1 MSSEPRDPSAL
12 ETSRVGW
19 TLRRRLGV
27 ALLVA
32 GIVLAT
38 ILTIALTATAR
49 VRNHQ
54 EMVTGDYYA
63 TVSLVNRSYER
74 LAAAQSSMRG
84 YALTGDDAL
93 LPAIEEVREAR
104 QVLALDDVPASVRD
118 ELGDDLAALVA
129 SANAGVERWLDEF
142 AGPVVDRVAA
152 AGPVV
157 LAPEYFVDGQ
167 VVFDGVHEDMDAI
180 VALVNEAR
188 DAQSRDL
195 VAATRTLVYSF
206 GFLALSTVVIGA
218 IVWNRLRR
226 WVIDPLQMLAGSV
239 RRVRDGEVDARI
251 GTDGPDEIGELA
263 GDVEDLRMTLVG
275 QLRQNEADRAEVV
288 AANEQ
293 LVHQSEELARSNR
306 DLEQFAYVASHDLQE
321 PLRKVASFT
330 QLLRKRYGGQLDD
343 RADQYIEFAVD
354 GAHRMQRLIQ
364 DLLLFSRVGRTPAD
378 SREPVPLD
386 ECVSAALAN
395 LGEILEETGAHVTT
409 DALPTV
415 VGESGLLTQLFQN
428 LVGNA
433 VKFRRDGLAPRVEI
447 TVRRDGD
454 EWLFACQDN
463 GIGIDPQ
470 YADRVFVIFQRL
482 HAKDEYAGTGIGLA
496 LCKRIVEFH
505 GGRIWLDEDSD
516 SQGATIRWSL
526 PAGTDAPET
535 EGVER

>member
-1 MSSEPRDPSAL
+1 MSSEPREPSAT
-12 ETSRVGW
+12 EASRVGW

-38 ILTIALTATAR
+38 ILAIALTATAR

-63 TVSLVNRSYER
+63 TVSLVNGSYER

-93 LPAIEEVREAR
+93 LPAIEEVRDAR
-104 QVLALDDVPASVRD
+104 RVLALDDVPAPVRAQLGD
-118 ELGDDLAALVA
+118 ELPGLVI

-142 AGPVVDRVAA
+142 AGPVVDLVAA
-152 AGPVV
+152 DGPAP

-167 VVFDGVHEDMDAI
+167 VVFDGVHDDMDEI
-180 VALVNEAR
+180 VALVNDAR
-188 DAQSRDL
+188 DAQTRDL
-195 VAATRTLVYSF
+195 TAATRTLVYSF
-206 GFLALSTVVIGA
+206 GFLALSTVIIGA

-226 WVIDPLQMLAGSV
+226 WVLDPLQMLAGSV

-263 GDVEDLRMTLVG
+263 GDVEDLRTTLVG
-275 QLRQNEADRAEVV
+275 QLRQNEADRAQLVV
-288 AANEQ
+288 ANEQ
-293 LVHQSEELARSNR
+293 LVQQSDELARSNR

-378 SREPVPLD
+378 SREPVALD
-386 ECVSAALAN
+386 DCVSGALAN
-395 LGEILEETGAHVTT
+395 LGEILEETGAEVTS
-409 DALPTV
+409 DALPTI

-433 VKFRRDGLAPRVEI
+433 VKFRRDGFAPRVEL

-454 EWLFACQDN
+454 EWLFACRDN

-470 YADRVFVIFQRL
+470 YAERVFVIFQRL

-516 SQGATIRWSL
+516 SQGATIRWAL
-526 PAGTDAPET
+526 PAGTGAHDT
-535 EGVER
+535 EGAER

>member
-1 MSSEPRDPSAL
+1 VSSEPREPSAT
-12 ETSRVGW
+12 EASRVGW

-38 ILTIALTATAR
+38 ILAIALTATAR
-49 VRNHQ
+49 VRSHQ
-54 EMVTGDYYA
+54 EMVTRDYYA
-63 TVSLVNRSYER
+63 TVSLVNDSYAR

-84 YALTGDDAL
+84 FALTGDDAL
-93 LPAIEEVREAR
+93 LPAIEDVRSAR
-104 QVLALDDVPASVRD
+104 SVLRLDDVPAPVREQLGD
-118 ELGDDLAALVA
+118 ELAGLVT

-142 AGPVVDRVAA
+142 AVPVVDAVTA

-167 VVFDGVHEDMDAI
+167 VVFDGVHEDMDEI
-180 VALVNEAR
+180 VALVDEAR
-188 DAQSRDL
+188 DAQTQDL
-195 VAATRTLVYSF
+195 TAATRTLVFSF

-263 GDVEDLRMTLVG
+263 GDVEDLRTTLVG
-275 QLRQNEADRAEVV
+275 QLRQNEADRAELVV
-288 AANEQ
+288 ANEQ

-378 SREPVPLD
+378 SREPVALD
-386 ECVSAALAN
+386 ECLSGALAN
-395 LGEILEETGAHVTT
+395 LGEILEETGAEVTS
-409 DALPTV
+409 DELPTV

-433 VKFRRDGLAPRVEI
+433 VKFRREELAPRVEI
-447 TVRRDGD
+447 SVRRDGD
-454 EWLFACQDN
+454 EWLFACRDN

-470 YADRVFVIFQRL
+470 YAERVFVIFQRL

-526 PAGTDAPET
+526 PAGTGAPET
-535 EGVER
+535 EGPER